1 MVRAPPVI
9 TPPPTIEVAMATRIE
24 QLEQRLATMASFQ
37 HQSHSRGKAPT
48 SYGGDDLFYMASV
61 AQIEAS
67 VVVTRG
73 VTRAS
78 EPRGATVE
86 LDPHRGEAGRQ
97 ARLPQSFLLFEVVR
111 TPSMVPTLPIEPTM
125 EPMASTSR
133 VVDTDIS
140 SSVMSRMVT
149 SVLGSPTFSANDLM
163 TSGVDLTRVFRLA
176 TALCE
181 HGSVV
186 ATSAK
191 VCEGVDVGQLVVGDV
206 VVEQPVVSGVDS
218 PWQATTA
225 KMDVLPARPA
235 IDHER
240 LTPGVC
246 MLDNR
251 SGIFRL
257 VSPTSQVYK
266 PDRVLLDSSAQP
278 LMLGKATCI
287 GLGIRRSELELCPF

>member
-9 TPPPTIEVAMATRIE
+9 TPPPTTEATMAIRIE

-37 HQSHSRGKAPT
+37 HRSHLRGKAPT

-97 ARLPQSFLLFEVVR
+97 ARLPQSFLLSEVVR
-111 TPSMVPTLPIEPTM
+111 TPSMVPTPPIEPIM
-125 EPMASTSR
+125 GPMASTSH

-140 SSVMSRMVT
+140 SSVVSRMVT
-149 SVLGSPTFSANDLM
+149 SVLASLTFSANDLM
-163 TSGVDLTRVFRLA
+163 ASRIDLTRVFQLA
-176 TALCE
+176 ATLCE
-181 HGSVV
+181 RGSVV
-186 ATSAK
+186 ATSVE

-206 VVEQPVVSGVDS
+206 VVSNL
-218 PWQATTA
+218 WY
-225 KMDVLPARPA
+225 
-235 IDHER
+235 
-240 LTPGVC
+240 
-246 MLDNR
+246 
-251 SGIFRL
+251 
-257 VSPTSQVYK
+257 QVWI
-266 PDRVLLDSSAQP
+266 V
-278 LMLGKATCI
+278 LGKWRRLRWMHYQLDHPLIVKGLHLVYVCWII
-287 GLGIRRSELELCPF
+287 GVVFSGW